1 MTHRL
6 AEQAEGAAGL
16 RLGRFRHQ
24 WQLDV
29 NGEFDSAWSNA
40 AAGLDRYLDLGTS
53 EGAPRPAARLW
64 SEIGG
69 AVFEVPYDLAAL
81 RDEIRYEKQVR
92 AS

>member
-29 NGEFDSAWSNA
+29 NGAFDSAWSNA
-40 AAGLDRYLDLGTS
+40 AAGLDRYLDLG
-53 EGAPRPAARLW
+53 APRPAARLW

-69 AVFEVPYDLAAL
+69 AVFELPYDLAAL
-81 RDEIRYEKQVR
+81 RDEIRHEKIW
-92 AS
+92 